1 MPAIFSLVNSVS
13 IYIMPFLYSIG
24 FSLANT
30 TSTSFTL
37 ILYSI
42 LCFPTT

>member
-13 IYIMPFLYSIG
+13 ICIMLFLYSIG
-24 FSLANT
+24 FLLANT
-30 TSTSFTL
+30 TSTSLALT
-37 ILYSI
+37 LYSI

>member
-1 MPAIFSLVNSVS
+1 MPAIFSLVDLVS

-24 FSLANT
+24 FSSANT
-30 TSTSFTL
+30 TSTSFALT
-37 ILYSI
+37 LYSI